1 MIYTPIR
8 EAKAD
13 VTEALEELQ
22 RLLRE
27 PSRDA
32 GWMARWLES
41 HERWCASHARYE
53 MLMRRRN

>member
-1 MIYTPIR
+1 MN
-8 EAKAD
+8 E
-13 VTEALEELQ
+13 

-32 GWMARWLES
+32 GWMARWHES